1 MDDRDLIQRLDA
13 CRPGSD
19 DYRDAELAPLADEL
33 ATHPQH
39 RQLHARLQQ
48 IDRTI
53 GASMEDVPLPPGLS
67 QRLLASLAAAEKT
80 VAIDDVVSPSPTPS
94 LSPSPSTTPGISR
107 RAWLWSAAA
116 AASAASLA
124 GVAYFRG
131 GLWPGQPVITPEL
144 VQEGAIAFY
153 NQEQPE
159 PGRDPR
165 KFDPDFPLS
174 RSIVGFERYTWR
186 RIERFLGQAR
196 LAGVAFDLVA
206 PSGTAATLYVV
217 PQQSPA
223 LASAP
228 PNRPASTT
236 GGCVSAAWNEGSWT
250 YVLVVKGGERAYQGF
265 VRRTTVA

>member
-1 MDDRDLIQRLDA
+1 
-13 CRPGSD
+13 
-19 DYRDAELAPLADEL
+19 
-33 ATHPQH
+33 
-39 RQLHARLQQ
+39 
-48 IDRTI
+48 
-53 GASMEDVPLPPGLS
+53 MEDVPLPPGLS
-67 QRLLASLAAAEKT
+67 QRLLACLAAADKAA
-80 VAIDDVVSPSPTPS
+80 AIEEDLAHSPTPS
-94 LSPSPSTTPGISR
+94 RTATEVNLPTTSSPGISR

-131 GLWPGQPVITPEL
+131 GLWPGQPAITPAL

-153 NQEQPE
+153 HQEQPE
-159 PGRDPR
+159 PGRDPG
-165 KFDPDFPLS
+165 KFVPDFPLS
-174 RSIVGFERYTWR
+174 QSIVRPQRYTWR

-196 LAGVAFDLVA
+196 LAGIAFDMVA
-206 PSGTAATLYVV
+206 VSGTEATLYVV

-236 GGCVSAAWNEGSWT
+236 GGCVAAAWNEGSLT
-250 YVLVVKGGERAYQGF
+250 YVLVVKGSERAYQSF